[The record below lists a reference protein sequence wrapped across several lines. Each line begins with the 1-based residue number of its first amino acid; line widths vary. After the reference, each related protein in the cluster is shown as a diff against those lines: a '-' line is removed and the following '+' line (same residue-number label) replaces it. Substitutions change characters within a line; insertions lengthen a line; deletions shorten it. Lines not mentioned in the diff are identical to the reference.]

1 MSILKRYITS
11 VLNEGSHHNMQLAAM
26 LVTAQDEVDALSVYK
41 QHPRHQIERHDPQL
55 ISYYFTLFFYPS
67 VTQKRIMFPRT
78 PLTVAKLEFGC
89 RGVSLGKFA
98 DGWNIKEAIKEEMEP
113 LLDHIQIDDLIIK
126 AAKVG
131 ETDAGD
137 AVEVHDG
144 DDLEEIL
151 NRLEIATGGNLV
163 EDFATKVR
171 LFVVNSLPS
180 K

>member
-1 MSILKRYITS
+1 MS
-11 VLNEGSHHNMQLAAM
+11 
-26 LVTAQDEVDALSVYK
+26 
-41 QHPRHQIERHDPQL
+41 
-55 ISYYFTLFFYPS
+55 
-67 VTQKRIMFPRT
+67 
-78 PLTVAKLEFGC
+78 
-89 RGVSLGKFA
+89 RGVVGEVCTWVA
-98 DGWNIKEAIKEEMEP
+98 HKEAIKKEMEP

-131 ETDAGD
+131 ETDARD

-144 DDLEEIL
+144 DNLEEIL
-151 NRLEIATGGNLV
+151 NRLEIATGENFV